1 MSTDVMP
8 LVAVGSTW
16 ATAVAPVPV
25 PPNVTEALLSVRG
38 LLAQLGQGPK

>member
-1 MSTDVMP
+1 MAEMP
-8 LVAVGSTW
+8 FGAVGSTW

-25 PPNVTEALLSVRG
+25 PLNVTEALLSVSG